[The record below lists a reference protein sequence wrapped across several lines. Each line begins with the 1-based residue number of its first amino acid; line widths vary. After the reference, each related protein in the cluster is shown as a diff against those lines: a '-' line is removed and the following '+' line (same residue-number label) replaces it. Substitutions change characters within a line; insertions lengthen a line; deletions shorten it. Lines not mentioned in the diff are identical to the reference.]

1 MAMNIDLKNLNM
13 SDIQDQIKKLMANK
27 KLVTKIGIIF
37 GAIVFFLIIYY
48 AVLNPMVNSRKAK
61 LDDMNKKK
69 QETEQFT
76 KDINSMKAKI
86 KKLKPEYENYSKLFH
101 SKAEVE
107 GLYQTL
113 SVFAGRNDLVISKI
127 VKKPIESVLKS
138 QALAKASGKKAKKS
152 KKGKK
157 NQTKSVK
164 NIAYYKIP
172 VEFEINGNF
181 IGYIKFKRALSLSN
195 KMLNFDKESI
205 QVVKGDSTGTIKV
218 NGSLTIVGLPDE
230 FFKLIFLA
238 LLLMLAAK
246 VSMAD
251 SHDAEQ
257 NIIDKAKE
265 INQNIKK
272 KQSNQQANIS
282 SEIGNNEEPL
292 PLNDP
297 FVGDSSLTGG
307 ALIEAD
313 PEEAKNEMSLYK
325 FKLVG
330 VMTSEKNGGFVS
342 LVNASGDIITVSLF
356 EELSPGV
363 KLVAINNKEAVFEKN
378 SESLMVINFKNQIT
392 ERSF

>member
-13 SDIQDQIKKLMANK
+13 SDIQEQIKKLTANK

-37 GAIVFFLIIYY
+37 GAVVFFLIIYY

-69 QETEQFT
+69 QETVQFT

-127 VKKPIESVLKS
+127 IKKPIESVLKS

-157 NQTKSVK
+157 NQTKSAK

-205 QVVKGDSTGTIKV
+205 QVVKGDSTGAIKV

-230 FFKLIFLA
+230 FF
-238 LLLMLAAK
+238 
-246 VSMAD
+246 
-251 SHDAEQ
+251 
-257 NIIDKAKE
+257 
-265 INQNIKK
+265 
-272 KQSNQQANIS
+272 
-282 SEIGNNEEPL
+282 
-292 PLNDP
+292 
-297 FVGDSSLTGG
+297 
-307 ALIEAD
+307 
-313 PEEAKNEMSLYK
+313 
-325 FKLVG
+325 
-330 VMTSEKNGGFVS
+330 
-342 LVNASGDIITVSLF
+342 
-356 EELSPGV
+356 
-363 KLVAINNKEAVFEKN
+363 
-378 SESLMVINFKNQIT
+378 
-392 ERSF
+392 